1 MSCASHCSAH
11 QSQIFAHSA
20 QISFWNGLLR
30 AMASAHIRHMAA
42 HSMQQAGQSFELS
55 LPTMCVKQLPHSV
68 AHSSHAVMQALTA
81 SVR

>member
-1 MSCASHCSAH
+1 
-11 QSQIFAHSA
+11 
-20 QISFWNGLLR
+20 
-30 AMASAHIRHMAA
+30 MAA
-42 HSMQQAGQSFELS
+42 HSMHQAGQSFELS